1 MGRFEV
7 VLKVDFMNF
16 SQIVLVPGLLS
27 TGEVYRPT
35 IQALRWDVLVAE
47 TRLDDTIEAMAR
59 RLLDE
64 ASGRFLLCGHSMG
77 GYVALEVLRLAAAR
91 VAGLALI
98 ATSARADTPEQ
109 TAVRRRLVATAR
121 ERGIEA
127 AALLLEGK
135 LFGQTTA
142 SEALQQVNLDMARD
156 IGVEVFARQQ
166 AAIIGRRDQ
175 QAVLEQV
182 AVPTVVVAGTADA
195 IIPPQRSQEMA
206 AAIPGAEL
214 AMIEDIGHMVPLE
227 SPRETAAA
235 LARLRMRVSAASE

>member
-1 MGRFEV
+1 
-7 VLKVDFMNF
+7 MNF
-16 SQIVLVPGLLS
+16 SQIVMVPGLLS

-35 IQALRWDVLVAE
+35 IDALGSDVFVAE

-77 GYVALEVLRLAAAR
+77 GYVALEVLRLATER

-98 ATSARADTPEQ
+98 ATSARADMPEQ
-109 TAVRRRLVATAR
+109 TSVRRRLVAMAQ

-127 AALLLEGK
+127 AAQMLEGK
-135 LFGQTTA
+135 LFGPRTG
-142 SEALQQVNLDMARD
+142 SEALRRLNLAMARE
-156 IGVEVFARQQ
+156 IGAGVFARQQ

-175 QAVLEQV
+175 RAMLETL
-182 AVPTVVVAGTADA
+182 AVPTVVLAGTADA

-214 AMIEDIGHMVPLE
+214 VTLEGIGHMVPLE
-227 SPRETAAA
+227 APRETAAA
-235 LARLRMRVSAASE
+235 VARLQARISADRRG